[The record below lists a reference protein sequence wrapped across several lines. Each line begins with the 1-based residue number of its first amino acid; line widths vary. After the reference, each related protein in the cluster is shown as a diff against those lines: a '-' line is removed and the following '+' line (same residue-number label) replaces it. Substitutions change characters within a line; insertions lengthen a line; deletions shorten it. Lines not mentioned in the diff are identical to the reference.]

1 MLLAISLYRLP
12 DFVLGPMANPF
23 YSDLGIDKET
33 VGAVRATAGLVAT
46 VFGVAAAGLC
56 AVRFGFLPTLV
67 LGAILGP
74 GSNIAFAWLAWSGAD
89 TGVFTAAMVI
99 DNICGGFAGVAL
111 IGYMSSLTNIGYT
124 ATQYALLSS
133 FYALLGKVLKGFS
146 GVTVETLQAATT
158 LIDGYA
164 WFFIGTALM
173 GLPALVLCL
182 VLGRR
187 GPAPPRPA

>member
-1 MLLAISLYRLP
+1 MHNPRLMAALAERLP
-12 DFVLGPMANPF
+12 
-23 YSDLGIDKET
+23 
-33 VGAVRATAGLVAT
+33 
-46 VFGVAAAGLC
+46 GVAVETTADHG
-56 AVRFGFLPTLV
+56 VDPDYV
-67 LGAILGP
+67 EAIG
-74 GSNIAFAWLAWSGAD
+74 FAWLAWSGAD

-164 WFFIGTALM
+164 WFFIVTALM
-173 GLPALVLCL
+173 GIPALLLCV

-187 GPAPPRPA
+187 GPVPPRPA